1 METDG
6 TYESRD
12 TRGGAVPRPAGP
24 PTDGPSGAHPPT
36 RHTAPAPPA
45 GPRRTTG
52 DPAPPTG
59 APRATAH
66 PAPPAGLPQATA
78 HPAPPRVPPRP
89 AAAPAAQGGDLP
101 GTPGIPAA
109 PGTPGP
115 RAVADP
121 SGTPGAPGAP
131 VPPAPVVAWL
141 DAPRPRTAPGVWRY
155 RYVAPRAT
163 AEARRL
169 APVTVVGLLIPLV
182 VGLLL
187 WSAWRRGVVPY
198 QWIPLATFT
207 PGDWWYAGGT
217 SPRDWHGAE
226 AHVVYDGVFFAG
238 LLYAI
243 ARLGAWAELARH
255 LLADRRP
262 PARAALAAGAALIA
276 LTFVWPDAFPGV
288 GWEPLPVVGPVLSL
302 VVLLGGGYDVLASPF
317 VVYTVYTV
325 ITAAVLW
332 PFARLGEWRALGRDR
347 LRARRNRSAA
357 SGAPAA
363 PLDASVPV
371 PASQWPELRAAGERA
386 AADLL
391 AAEAHAGRMND
402 VDCARVRRHLDERG
416 RGAAGG
422 PASAA
427 ETVLRHG
434 AAAWAH
440 PSGDRDLPARVA
452 THDLLVGQVR
462 IGRCVAE
469 ERNPAAYRGAGL
481 ALDPAVLGTS
491 LLVVGPSGA
500 GKTARVIRPVV
511 ESLTLQALTGGCAVV
526 AVGAADAQ
534 LGPDDAYDVV
544 VRPGDPASPYDLDLY
559 AGLTDPD
566 EAAALLAEGL
576 VGDVENLD
584 VRRAATVLAQLI
596 GPYRAVH
603 GRFPSVP
610 VLRELLEAGPGTLAA
625 LLDRLPA
632 DGSATMRRELEARIR
647 QAGTAADAGPLLADR
662 LALLDRPVFAEF
674 FGADTGGVSP
684 FSLKSV
690 VHHPLRVRV
699 RLPERGHEEAS
710 KLLAR
715 LLLAQ
720 FLAAARNTGS
730 RTHFVCLVL
739 DDATGTLTTGTV
751 RSLQRLRPQ
760 NAGVVL
766 GLRTLGEVP
775 EALHGPLFGA
785 VGCRVALS
793 GITTWDGRG
802 FAETWGK
809 EWVETT
815 EVAHHTVFAD
825 QPMTRFIHALRKK
838 VTGKAVTTD
847 AVTTRKVERE
857 RWSASELAHS
867 VPPDHA
873 VVSLTTV
880 RGAHT
885 PPVLVDLRG

>member
-1 METDG
+1 M
-6 TYESRD
+6 
-12 TRGGAVPRPAGP
+12 
-24 PTDGPSGAHPPT
+24 
-36 RHTAPAPPA
+36 
-45 GPRRTTG
+45 
-52 DPAPPTG
+52 
-59 APRATAH
+59 
-66 PAPPAGLPQATA
+66 
-78 HPAPPRVPPRP
+78 
-89 AAAPAAQGGDLP
+89 
-101 GTPGIPAA
+101 
-109 PGTPGP
+109 
-115 RAVADP
+115 
-121 SGTPGAPGAP
+121 
-131 VPPAPVVAWL
+131 
-141 DAPRPRTAPGVWRY
+141 
-155 RYVAPRAT
+155 
-163 AEARRL
+163 
-169 APVTVVGLLIPLV
+169 
-182 VGLLL
+182 
-187 WSAWRRGVVPY
+187 
-198 QWIPLATFT
+198 
-207 PGDWWYAGGT
+207 
-217 SPRDWHGAE
+217 
-226 AHVVYDGVFFAG
+226 
-238 LLYAI
+238 
-243 ARLGAWAELARH
+243 
-255 LLADRRP
+255 
-262 PARAALAAGAALIA
+262 
-276 LTFVWPDAFPGV
+276 
-288 GWEPLPVVGPVLSL
+288 
-302 VVLLGGGYDVLASPF
+302 
-317 VVYTVYTV
+317 
-325 ITAAVLW
+325 
-332 PFARLGEWRALGRDR
+332 
-347 LRARRNRSAA
+347 
-357 SGAPAA
+357 
-363 PLDASVPV
+363 
-371 PASQWPELRAAGERA
+371 
-386 AADLL
+386 
-391 AAEAHAGRMND
+391 
-402 VDCARVRRHLDERG
+402 
-416 RGAAGG
+416 
-422 PASAA
+422 
-427 ETVLRHG
+427 
-434 AAAWAH
+434 
-440 PSGDRDLPARVA
+440 
-452 THDLLVGQVR
+452 
-462 IGRCVAE
+462 
-469 ERNPAAYRGAGL
+469 
-481 ALDPAVLGTS
+481 
-491 LLVVGPSGA
+491 GPSGA
-500 GKTARVIRPVV
+500 GKTARVTRPVV

-526 AVGAADAQ
+526 AVGTADAQ

-584 VRRAATVLAQLI
+584 ARRAATVLAQLI

-674 FGADTGGVSP
+674 FGADAGGVSP

-880 RGAHT
+880 GGAHT

>member
-12 TRGGAVPRPAGP
+12 TTGSAVPRPAGP
-24 PTDGPSGAHPPT
+24 PTGVPAHAVPP
-36 RHTAPAPPA
+36 PPA
-45 GPRRTTG
+45 GPPQGGAR
-52 DPAPPTG
+52 PAPP
-59 APRATAH
+59 
-66 PAPPAGLPQATA
+66 L
-78 HPAPPRVPPRP
+78 VPPRP
-89 AAAPAAQGGDLP
+89 SGAPGVPA
-101 GTPGIPAA
+101 GTGPAA
-109 PGTPGP
+109 P
-115 RAVADP
+115 VA
-121 SGTPGAPGAP
+121 
-131 VPPAPVVAWL
+131 AWL
-141 DAPRPRTAPGVWRY
+141 DAPRPETAPPGVWRF
-155 RYVAPRAT
+155 RHVPPPPPR
-163 AEARRL
+163 EARRL

-262 PARAALAAGAALIA
+262 TARAALAAGAALVA

-302 VVLLGGGYDVLASPF
+302 VVLVGGGYDVLASPF
-317 VVYTVYTV
+317 LVYTVYTV
-325 ITAAVLW
+325 ITAAVVW
-332 PFARLGEWRALGRDR
+332 PFARLGEWPELIRAR
-347 LRARRNRSAA
+347 LRARAA
-357 SGAPAA
+357 APAA
-363 PLDASVPV
+363 PLDAAVPV
-371 PASQWPELRAAGERA
+371 PLSQWPELRAAGERR

-391 AAEAHAGRMND
+391 AAEVHAGRMND
-402 VDCARVRRHLDERG
+402 VDCARVRRHLDGPG
-416 RGAAGG
+416 RGATTVD
-422 PASAA
+422 
-427 ETVLRHG
+427 TVLRQG

-440 PSGDRDLPARVA
+440 PSGARDLPVRAA
-452 THDLLVGQVR
+452 THDLLLGQVR

-469 ERNPAAYRGAGL
+469 ERNPAPYRGAGL
-481 ALDPAVLGTS
+481 ALDPAALGTS

-500 GKTARVIRPVV
+500 GKTARLTRPVV

-544 VRPGDPASPYDLDLY
+544 VRPGDPTSPYDLDLY

-576 VGDVENLD
+576 VGDVEHLD
-584 VRRAATVLAQLI
+584 ARRAATVLAQLI

-610 VLRELLEAGPGTLAA
+610 ALRELLEGDPATLAA
-625 LLDRLPA
+625 LLDRMPSDGPA
-632 DGSATMRRELEARIR
+632 AMRRELEARIR

-662 LALLDRPVFAEF
+662 VALLDRPVFAEF
-674 FGADTGGVSP
+674 FGADTGGVRP

-690 VHHPLRVRV
+690 AHHPLRVRV
-699 RLPERGHEEAS
+699 TLPERGHEEAS
-710 KLLAR
+710 RLLAR

-720 FLAAARNTGS
+720 FLAAARNAGG
-730 RTHFVCLVL
+730 RGHFVCLVL
-739 DDATGTLTTGTV
+739 DDATGAVTPGTV

-775 EALHGPLFGA
+775 ENLHGPLLGS
-785 VGCRVALS
+785 VGCRVALA

-815 EVAHHTVFAD
+815 EVAHHTVFAN

-867 VPPDHA
+867 LPPGHA

-885 PPVLVDLRG
+885 PPVLVDLRS